1 MDEDL
6 VLGLFLLL
14 VLLSGGSLVLLARRL
29 RARGGR
35 AGWPQVLLGNLLVLL
50 VLLSLG
56 LLGGEL
62 YYRFLYDA
70 TDSLDY
76 TKVSVRWFQRHY
88 HMNASGCRDDLNYAA
103 PIQSGKR
110 RITFLGDSFAAGHGV
125 KEAEDL
131 FAFRLRQVHPEW
143 EIHLLAQPG
152 FDTSNELRTL
162 TNQVNSPYQLD
173 QVVLVYCLNDIG
185 DLLPEMDQALQQ
197 VYADEEHSGWLRR
210 HSYFVNTVY
219 SRLSLRLNPDL
230 KHYFNLLLAGY
241 RGPVWQQQRQRLK
254 ELRDLTQSHGGRLS
268 VVTFPFFEALG
279 SDYKY
284 QFVHDQLDQYWR
296 DLGVP
301 HLDLL
306 PIYRDLPPRQLMV
319 NRFDAHPNE
328 RAHALAAA
336 ALDPFLQQQMAA
348 SLRPRP

>member
-1 MDEDL
+1 MGENL

-14 VLLSGGSLVLLARRL
+14 VLLSSGLLVLLTRQA
-29 RARGGR
+29 RARGGPP
-35 AGWPQVLLGNLLVLL
+35 GWPRLLLGNLLVLL

-62 YYRFLYDA
+62 YYRFIYDA

-76 TKVSVRWFQRHY
+76 TKVSLRWFQRHY
-88 HMNASGCRDDLNYAA
+88 HMNASGCRDNVNYAA
-103 PIQSGKR
+103 TIQPGKR

-125 KEAEDL
+125 KDAAAL
-131 FAFRLRQVHPEW
+131 FAFRLREAHPEW

-162 TNQVNSPYQLD
+162 TNQIAGHYQFD

-185 DLLPEMDQALQQ
+185 DLLPEVDQAIQR
-197 VYADEEHSGWLRR
+197 VYADVEQSGWLRR
-210 HSYFVNTVY
+210 NSYFVNTVY
-219 SRLSLRLNPDL
+219 NRLSLMWNPDL
-230 KHYFNLLLAGY
+230 KQYFHLLLAAY
-241 RGPVWQQQRQRLK
+241 RGPVWQEQRQRLK
-254 ELRDLTQSHGGRLS
+254 DLRDLVQSHGGRLS
-268 VVTFPFFEALG
+268 VVTFPFFDALG
-279 SDYKY
+279 PNYEY
-284 QFVHDQLDQYWR
+284 QFVHDELDQCWR

-306 PIYRDLPPRQLMV
+306 AVYRGLPPRQLVV

-336 ALDPFLQQQMAA
+336 ALEPFLQQQLATQPD
-348 SLRPRP
+348 RH